1 MMTKDREVEISPTAL
16 NPLVGI
22 EILDEKN
29 ESMDVTEQIY
39 EKWLLYK
46 HVKKSFFYWFFVNII
61 EILGSTC

>member
-39 EKWLLYK
+39 EK
-46 HVKKSFFYWFFVNII
+46 
-61 EILGSTC
+61 